1 MLEPAPP
8 TPKDSMSPH
17 TSCYALTSLN
27 SPSPALSGPRAFV
40 SSFEIIVTKKLKLCV
55 IEYQA
60 FSHRTIMSSR
70 RSASYRALPALISSL
85 PYFMPQRLGLLF
97 ALLEIKP
104 RDQHLLGKCST
115 SEPHPQRRGWS
126 ESQAFNDFTPTE
138 LSVNQQSSYFP
149 MPKHN
154 SHPRL
159 RN

>member
-60 FSHRTIMSSR
+60 SSHRPITQVRQLPSL
-70 RSASYRALPALISSL
+70 AGSYFIS
-85 PYFMPQRLGLLF
+85 
-97 ALLEIKP
+97 ALLHATASGFVVCNAG
-104 RDQHLLGKCST
+104 D
-115 SEPHPQRRGWS
+115 
-126 ESQAFNDFTPTE
+126 
-138 LSVNQQSSYFP
+138 
-149 MPKHN
+149 
-154 SHPRL
+154 
-159 RN
+159 